1 MGLGAALPARRR
13 VRVKGQRHVDVSAG
27 SGVGAGAVVSSDA
40 ALGDGAVVSSDAA
53 LGDGAVVSSDAA
65 LGDGA
70 AVSSDVEMS
79 DGTVVSSDAALCSQ
93 ASREVAGGLAGS
105 TRSYC
110 GDARDDV
117 HREGV
122 GLGEQVSV
130 VAGVIHG
137 EVVGKVPGSENKTDV
152 VVSQAVVDDGVH
164 EEGHASAEGVSA
176 PRSDVDFGDFADAV
190 STLTAQAVA
199 MTGAVTRLVGSVEA
213 RFSRLESQLD
223 SFEGKVARAAARASD
238 RGVGEGDASLALGGD
253 AEAGHVDEAAPQP
266 VNKMLPAIT
275 MSPKSEERREE
286 RQRPRSSRLT

>member
-1 MGLGAALPARRR
+1 MGFQAALPARRR
-13 VRVKGQRHVDVSAG
+13 VRAKGQRHVDVPAG
-27 SGVGAGAVVSSDA
+27 TGVGVGGVVSSDAVLGHGAVVSSDV

-53 LGDGAVVSSDAA
+53 Q
-65 LGDGA
+65 
-70 AVSSDVEMS
+70 
-79 DGTVVSSDAALCSQ
+79 CSQ

-110 GDARDDV
+110 GDARDGA
-117 HREGV
+117 HGEGV

-190 STLTAQAVA
+190 STLTAQAVV

-213 RFSRLESQLD
+213 RFSRLESVLD
-223 SFEGKVARAAARASD
+223 NFESKAARAAAPVSD
-238 RGVGEGDASLALGGD
+238 SRPDEEDASSAFGGD
-253 AEAGHVDEAAPQP
+253 AEAGRVDEA
-266 VNKMLPAIT
+266 
-275 MSPKSEERREE
+275 SPKPVKKKC
-286 RQRPRSSRLT
+286 RPKLRCHRNRKRGGKKGKDRGAAD